1 MAAGALSRT
10 KYQQIYP
17 HPFIVL
23 HTACMTRQAF
33 IPPPIPP
40 SSRALVDTLKR
51 RLTQAVD
58 AGHPRDAR
66 IYLGIIERLA
76 RMHWL
81 DDTLLVE
88 AQEAERVRTTQAMA
102 DVKRRMARH
111 LTEQNTDATQQQAQQ
126 PQKAPAQAQA
136 RMVALSESPFPWE
149 PTGQALPTSID
160 IDIDAFMALET
171 KRSDPKPAHH
181 VAVSCPPV
189 TIPRYDAKL
198 ARMTSRDNLT
208 TSVRLPPQTR

>member
-1 MAAGALSRT
+1 
-10 KYQQIYP
+10 
-17 HPFIVL
+17 
-23 HTACMTRQAF
+23 MTRQAF

-111 LTEQNTDATQQQAQQ
+111 LTEQDTDAAQPAQQ

-149 PTGQALPTSID
+149 QKGQALPTSSDSD
-160 IDIDAFMALET
+160 IDLDAFMALET

-181 VAVSCPPV
+181 VAASCPPV
-189 TIPRYDAKL
+189 NRPRHDAKRG
-198 ARMTSRDNLT
+198 RMTSRDNLT
-208 TSVRLPPQTR
+208 SSVRLPPQTR